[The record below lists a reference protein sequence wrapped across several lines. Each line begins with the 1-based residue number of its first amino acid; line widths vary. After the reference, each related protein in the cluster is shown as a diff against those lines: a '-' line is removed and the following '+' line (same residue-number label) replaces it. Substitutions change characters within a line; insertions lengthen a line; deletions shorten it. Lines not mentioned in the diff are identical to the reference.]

1 MGHIGSQSADTEHT
15 EEKPTISEATH
26 SVSKRCLETKTL
38 PTLDAPFVSVAHA
51 LVRSGVNYSVP
62 TFVIFVFLVFK
73 SELFT
78 AAFAEDAAERNGLK
92 RAQAPRP
99 GTKAF
104 IIHASS
110 VFTAPSRED
119 WLVWPWSASGPL
131 ALKSGLAQVPGSA
144 DRLF

>member
-78 AAFAEDAAERNGLK
+78 AAFAEDAAKRNGLK
-92 RAQAPRP
+92 RAQASRP
-99 GTKAF
+99 GT
-104 IIHASS
+104 
-110 VFTAPSRED
+110 
-119 WLVWPWSASGPL
+119 
-131 ALKSGLAQVPGSA
+131 
-144 DRLF
+144 